1 MYASQEN
8 VQTYASLSIPSA
20 RAEQISSARF
30 VSTAKRAHGGGC
42 LSSTLAR
49 RYSRVPILRYL
60 LLGFCSTGF
69 RSTGFRSTG
78 FRSTG
83 YRFMR
88 HQSLGYQARSFIRF
102 FITTFISSLW
112 RWNSSLHAHICALR
126 GKRTR
131 FCQHAPDE
139 THRFFVVGMRVQ
151 TQRPSSMQEVRAH
164 HAQVDSKRTTSKQGT
179 QK

>member
-60 LLGFCSTGF
+60 LLGF
-69 RSTGFRSTG
+69 RSTGVRSTG

-83 YRFMR
+83 YQFAR
-88 HQSLGYQARSFIRF
+88 HQLVGYQTRSFIRF
-102 FITTFISSLW
+102 FIATFISSLW
-112 RWNSSLHAHICALR
+112 RWNDSLHACICALR
-126 GKRTR
+126 GKGT
-131 FCQHAPDE
+131 D
-139 THRFFVVGMRVQ
+139 FVSMHPMRPIAFLLLV
-151 TQRPSSMQEVRAH
+151 
-164 HAQVDSKRTTSKQGT
+164 
-179 QK
+179 

>member
-1 MYASQEN
+1 MLPYP
-8 VQTYASLSIPSA
+8 Y
-20 RAEQISSARF
+20 RALEQNRLVLLDLF
-30 VSTAKRAHGGGC
+30 LRQKELTGGC

-60 LLGFCSTGF
+60 LLGF

-112 RWNSSLHAHICALR
+112 RWNSSLHACICALR
-126 GKRTR
+126 GKSTR

-139 THRFFVVGMRVQ
+139 THRLFVGMRV
-151 TQRPSSMQEVRAH
+151 
-164 HAQVDSKRTTSKQGT
+164 
-179 QK
+179 

>member
-30 VSTAKRAHGGGC
+30 VSTAKRAHGGGF

-60 LLGFCSTGF
+60 LL
-69 RSTGFRSTG
+69 G

-112 RWNSSLHAHICALR
+112 RWNSSLHACICALR
-126 GKRTR
+126 GKSTR

-139 THRFFVVGMRVQ
+139 THRLFVGMRV
-151 TQRPSSMQEVRAH
+151 
-164 HAQVDSKRTTSKQGT
+164 
-179 QK
+179 

>member
-8 VQTYASLSIPSA
+8 VQTYAPLSIPSA

-60 LLGFCSTGF
+60 LLGF
-69 RSTGFRSTG
+69 RSTG

-83 YRFMR
+83 YQFAR
-88 HQSLGYQARSFIRF
+88 HQLVGYQARSFIRF
-102 FITTFISSLW
+102 FIATFISSLW
-112 RWNSSLHAHICALR
+112 RWNDSLHACICALR
-126 GKRTR
+126 GKGTDFVSMHPMRPI
-131 FCQHAPDE
+131 AL
-139 THRFFVVGMRVQ
+139 FVVGMRV
-151 TQRPSSMQEVRAH
+151 
-164 HAQVDSKRTTSKQGT
+164 
-179 QK
+179 

>member
-60 LLGFCSTGF
+60 LLGF

-88 HQSLGYQARSFIRF
+88 HQSLGYQTRSFIRF
-102 FITTFISSLW
+102 FIATFISSLW
-112 RWNSSLHAHICALR
+112 RWNSSLHACICALR
-126 GKRTR
+126 GKSTR

-139 THRFFVVGMRVQ
+139 THRLFVGMRVQ
-151 TQRPSSMQEVRAH
+151 TQRPSSM
-164 HAQVDSKRTTSKQGT
+164 
-179 QK
+179 

>member
-60 LLGFCSTGF
+60 LLGL
-69 RSTGFRSTG
+69 
-78 FRSTG
+78 RSTG

-88 HQSLGYQARSFIRF
+88 HQPLGYQARSFICF

-126 GKRTR
+126 GKSTR

-139 THRFFVVGMRVQ
+139 THRLFVVGMRV
-151 TQRPSSMQEVRAH
+151 
-164 HAQVDSKRTTSKQGT
+164 
-179 QK
+179 

>member
-83 YRFMR
+83 YQFAR
-88 HQSLGYQARSFIRF
+88 HQLVGYQARSFIRF
-102 FITTFISSLW
+102 FIATFISSLW
-112 RWNSSLHAHICALR
+112 QWNDSLHACICALR
-126 GKRTR
+126 GKGT
-131 FCQHAPDE
+131 D
-139 THRFFVVGMRVQ
+139 FVSMHPMRPIAFLLLV
-151 TQRPSSMQEVRAH
+151 
-164 HAQVDSKRTTSKQGT
+164 
-179 QK
+179 

>member
-60 LLGFCSTGF
+60 LLGF
-69 RSTGFRSTG
+69 RSTG

-83 YRFMR
+83 YQFAR
-88 HQSLGYQARSFIRF
+88 HQLVGYQARSFIRF

-126 GKRTR
+126 GKSTR

-139 THRFFVVGMRVQ
+139 THRLFVVGMRVQ
-151 TQRPSSMQEVRAH
+151 TQRPSSM
-164 HAQVDSKRTTSKQGT
+164 
-179 QK
+179 

>member
-1 MYASQEN
+1 MYASQKN

-30 VSTAKRAHGGGC
+30 VFTAQIAHGGGC

-60 LLGFCSTGF
+60 LLGSRFTGSCSTGYQF
-69 RSTGFRSTG
+69 E
-78 FRSTG
+78 
-83 YRFMR
+83 R
-88 HQSLGYQARSFIRF
+88 HQLVGYQTRFSIRF

-126 GKRTR
+126 GKST
-131 FCQHAPDE
+131 D
-139 THRFFVVGMRVQ
+139 FVSMHLMRPIAFLLV
-151 TQRPSSMQEVRAH
+151 
-164 HAQVDSKRTTSKQGT
+164 
-179 QK
+179 

>member
-69 RSTGFRSTG
+69 CSTGFRSTG

-83 YRFMR
+83 YQFAR
-88 HQSLGYQARSFIRF
+88 HQLVGYQARSFIRF
-102 FITTFISSLW
+102 FIATFISSLW
-112 RWNSSLHAHICALR
+112 RWNDSLHACICALR
-126 GKRTR
+126 GKGT
-131 FCQHAPDE
+131 D
-139 THRFFVVGMRVQ
+139 FVSMHLMRPIAFLLLV
-151 TQRPSSMQEVRAH
+151 
-164 HAQVDSKRTTSKQGT
+164 
-179 QK
+179 

>member
-60 LLGFCSTGF
+60 LLGF
-69 RSTGFRSTG
+69 
-78 FRSTG
+78 RSTG
-83 YRFMR
+83 YLFTGYLFMG
-88 HQSLGYQARSFIRF
+88 HQTLGQQTVGYQARSFIRF

-126 GKRTR
+126 GKSTR

-139 THRFFVVGMRVQ
+139 THRLFVVGMRVQ
-151 TQRPSSMQEVRAH
+151 TQRPSSM
-164 HAQVDSKRTTSKQGT
+164 
-179 QK
+179 

>member
-30 VSTAKRAHGGGC
+30 VSTAKRAHGGC

-60 LLGFCSTGF
+60 LLGF
-69 RSTGFRSTG
+69 RSTGFRSA
-78 FRSTG
+78 G

-88 HQSLGYQARSFIRF
+88 HQSLGCQARSFIRF

-112 RWNSSLHAHICALR
+112 RWNSSLHACICALR
-126 GKRTR
+126 GKSTR

-139 THRFFVVGMRVQ
+139 THRLFVGMRVQ
-151 TQRPSSMQEVRAH
+151 TQRPSS
-164 HAQVDSKRTTSKQGT
+164 T
-179 QK
+179 